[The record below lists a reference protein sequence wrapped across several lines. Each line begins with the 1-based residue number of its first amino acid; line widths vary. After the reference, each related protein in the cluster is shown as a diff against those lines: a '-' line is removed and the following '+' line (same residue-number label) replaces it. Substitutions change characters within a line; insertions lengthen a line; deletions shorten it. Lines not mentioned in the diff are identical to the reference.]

1 MRGKKKTRIYNSR
14 MGTPAGRDCYLLC
27 SLCQES
33 CLAHGKQFRKCLLNE
48 LGDRHQ
54 FTQKHTFRFILQPFR
69 LLPFKLV
76 KWFHTSEREL
86 SPVLPVLSYFSFR
99 QGNTVVSMIYL
110 NWHLIP
116 VRLPGKSHGRR
127 SLVGCSPWG
136 GKASDSTERLHFHF
150 SLSCIG
156 EGDGNPLQCSC
167 LENPRDGGAWWAAV
181 YGVTQSRTR
190 LKWLSN
196 SNSNTCIRSF

>member
-27 SLCQES
+27 SLCQVS
-33 CLAHGKQFRKCLLNE
+33 CLAHGKQFRKCLLNV

-86 SPVLPVLSYFSFR
+86 SPVLPVLSSFSFR

-110 NWHLIP
+110 NWPPHSSTLAWKIPWTEEPGRLNSRHL
-116 VRLPGKSHGRR
+116 VNHLFLDLEKEVN
-127 SLVGCSPWG
+127 LF
-136 GKASDSTERLHFHF
+136 A
-150 SLSCIG
+150 LSF
-156 EGDGNPLQCSC
+156 
-167 LENPRDGGAWWAAV
+167 
-181 YGVTQSRTR
+181 SRTR
-190 LKWLSN
+190 VS
-196 SNSNTCIRSF
+196 